1 MDDYNTDLLAEA
13 KNEYMSR
20 LVTIL
25 CPLIIEGVKSIFKEA
40 YKLCLANDEK
50 NKYLM
55 TFQNFLSRVI
65 RWNTTIINDETER
78 IIKTSGC
85 NYLEDLLTCVHITQ
99 LKILTSIR
107 VSTKQKKIDI
117 DIPKLSDFIHK
128 VYILFSRKLY
138 TNVYLFEKNVTPL
151 THQKNMRECEILC
164 RESIFEAIRDSMPI
178 EQILRSY
185 IDETTDEEIIEEIS
199 KVETDEQLT
208 ETPQIEEE
216 EKKEE
221 DSTKDNEEV
230 VKKPSMTISKN
241 ESKESN
247 ENDTEAENTEETVTN
262 SEEKSDESAK
272 ETPVVEKPNIKLNIT
287 DKVLSSVKE
296 EVENKPPTPKASV
309 DFKDNDAVINYQT
322 SKSPLTIKT
331 EVVESVSAP
340 KTPDRLEKISY
351 ERNEQRKLEEAEE
364 DDSDEE
370 EEEDRI
376 KIHDSAN
383 ITLDTLD
390 VHSLDKSLK
399 LEPPL
404 LTDIEVLK

>member
-25 CPLIIEGVKSIFKEA
+25 SPLIIEGVKSIFKEA
-40 YKLCLANDEK
+40 FKLCIENDEK

-65 RWNTTIINDETER
+65 RWNTTIINEETER

-138 TNVYLFEKNVTPL
+138 TNIYLFEKGVSPL

-164 RESIFEAIRDSMPI
+164 KESILEAIRGSMPI

-199 KVETDEQLT
+199 KVETNEQVSEPTTT
-208 ETPQIEEE
+208 EEPEKQSEEPE
-216 EKKEE
+216 
-221 DSTKDNEEV
+221 KDNEENV
-230 VKKPSMTISKN
+230 TKPVMTINKNPEEISEEISEKSETTIVTKPSPV
-241 ESKESN
+241 KEL
-247 ENDTEAENTEETVTN
+247 ENI
-262 SEEKSDESAK
+262 
-272 ETPVVEKPNIKLNIT
+272 PNIKLNIT
-287 DKVLSSVKE
+287 DKVLSNVKD
-296 EVENKPPTPKASV
+296 EVENKPATPKAGV
-309 DFKDNDAVINYQT
+309 DFNDDDAVINYET
-322 SKSPLTIKT
+322 NKSPLTIKT
-331 EVVESVSAP
+331 QVVETVSAP
-340 KTPDRLEKISY
+340 KTPERLEKISY
-351 ERNEQRKLEEAEE
+351 ERNEQRKIEEAEE
-364 DDSDEE
+364 DDDSD
-370 EEEDRI
+370 EEDRI
-376 KIHDSAN
+376 KIHSSADLK
-383 ITLDTLD
+383 LDTLD
-390 VHSLDKSLK
+390 IHNLDKSLK
-399 LEPPL
+399 LEKPL

>member
-25 CPLIIEGVKSIFKEA
+25 CPLIIEGIKSIFREA
-40 YKLCLANDEK
+40 YKLCLENDEK

-65 RWNTTIINDETER
+65 RWNTTIINEETER

-117 DIPKLSDFIHK
+117 DIPKLSDYVHK

-138 TNVYLFEKNVTPL
+138 TNIYLFEKNIAPL

-164 RESIFEAIRDSMPI
+164 KESILEAIRDSMPI

-199 KVETDEQLT
+199 KVETDEQVSEPVAT
-208 ETPQIEEE
+208 EEP

-221 DSTKDNEEV
+221 
-230 VKKPSMTISKN
+230 
-241 ESKESN
+241 
-247 ENDTEAENTEETVTN
+247 ENDNEETVTKPTMTIN
-262 SEEKSDESAK
+262 KK
-272 ETPVVEKPNIKLNIT
+272 TEKPPDEKPSESTIIEPASRVTTSPVKKEEELSNIKLNIT
-287 DKVLSSVKE
+287 DNLLSNVKD
-296 EVENKPPTPKASV
+296 EVENKPLNPKAGIAFN
-309 DFKDNDAVINYQT
+309 DDDAVISYETN
-322 SKSPLTIKT
+322 KSPLTIKT
-331 EVVESVSAP
+331 QVVETVSAP
-340 KTPDRLEKISY
+340 KTPERLQKISY
-351 ERNEQRKLEEAEE
+351 ERNEQRKKDEAEE
-364 DDSDEE
+364 DDDYD
-370 EEEDRI
+370 EEDRI
-376 KIHDSAN
+376 KIHSSADLK
-383 ITLDTLD
+383 LDTLD
-390 VHSLDKSLK
+390 IHNLDKSLNLEK
-399 LEPPL
+399 LL
-404 LTDIEVLK
+404 LTDVEVLN

>member
-25 CPLIIEGVKSIFKEA
+25 SPLIIEGIKSIFKEA
-40 YKLCLANDEK
+40 YKLCIENDEK

-65 RWNTTIINDETER
+65 RWNTTIINEETER

-117 DIPKLSDFIHK
+117 DIPKLSDFVHK

-138 TNVYLFEKNVTPL
+138 TNIYLFEKGIAPL

-164 RESIFEAIRDSMPI
+164 KESILEAIRDSMPI

-199 KVETDEQLT
+199 KVETDEQVSEPVAT
-208 ETPQIEEE
+208 EEPENKEEE
-216 EKKEE
+216 PY
-221 DSTKDNEEV
+221 KDNEEGV
-230 VKKPSMTISKN
+230 TKPSMTINKKSEETTVAPEETTVDISKPTIVTPPI
-241 ESKESN
+241 K
-247 ENDTEAENTEETVTN
+247 ENT
-262 SEEKSDESAK
+262 
-272 ETPVVEKPNIKLNIT
+272 PNIKLNIT
-287 DKVLSSVKE
+287 DKVLSNVKD
-296 EVENKPPTPKASV
+296 EVENKPLTPKAGV
-309 DFKDNDAVINYQT
+309 NFKDNDAVINYET
-322 SKSPLTIKT
+322 TKSPLTIKT
-331 EVVESVSAP
+331 QVVESISAP
-340 KTPDRLEKISY
+340 KTPDRLERISY

-364 DDSDEE
+364 DDDSD
-370 EEEDRI
+370 EEDRI
-376 KIHDSAN
+376 KIHSSADLK
-383 ITLDTLD
+383 LDTLD
-390 VHSLDKSLK
+390 IHNLDKSLK
-399 LEPPL
+399 LEKPL
-404 LTDIEVLK
+404 LTDVEVLN

>member
-404 LTDIEVLK
+404 LTDI

>member
-40 YKLCLANDEK
+40 YKLCLENDEK
-50 NKYLM
+50 SKYLM

-65 RWNTTIINDETER
+65 RWNTTIINEETQR

-117 DIPKLSDFIHK
+117 DIPKLSDYVHK

-138 TNVYLFEKNVTPL
+138 TNIYLFEKDIAPL

-164 RESIFEAIRDSMPI
+164 KESILEAIRDSMPI

-199 KVETDEQLT
+199 KVETDEQVIEPVAT
-208 ETPQIEEE
+208 EEPEKQSEEPE
-216 EKKEE
+216 
-221 DSTKDNEEV
+221 KDNEENVTKPAMTINKKPEEKPEDKPEDKSEKSEPAIVTPPV
-230 VKKPSMTISKN
+230 VKN
-241 ESKESN
+241 EES
-247 ENDTEAENTEETVTN
+247 
-262 SEEKSDESAK
+262 S
-272 ETPVVEKPNIKLNIT
+272 PNIKLNIT
-287 DKVLSSVKE
+287 DKVLSNVKD
-296 EVENKPPTPKASV
+296 EVENKPPTPKAVV
-309 DFKDNDAVINYQT
+309 DFNDDDAVINYET
-322 SKSPLTIKT
+322 TKSPLTIKT
-331 EVVESVSAP
+331 QVVESVSAP
-340 KTPDRLEKISY
+340 KTPERLERISY
-351 ERNEQRKLEEAEE
+351 QRNEQRKIEEAEE
-364 DDSDEE
+364 DDDSD

-376 KIHDSAN
+376 KIHASADLK
-383 ITLDTLD
+383 LDTLD
-390 VHSLDKSLK
+390 IHNLDKSLK
-399 LEPPL
+399 LEKPL
-404 LTDIEVLK
+404 LTDVEVLK

>member
-20 LVTIL
+20 LITIL

-40 YKLCLANDEK
+40 FKLCIENNEK
-50 NKYLM
+50 SKYLM

-65 RWNTTIINDETER
+65 RWNTTIIKEETDR

-138 TNVYLFEKNVTPL
+138 TNIYLFEKDIAPL

-164 RESIFEAIRDSMPI
+164 KEAILESIRDSMPI

-199 KVETDEQLT
+199 KVETDERVT
-208 ETPQIEEE
+208 EPEASEEE
-216 EKKEE
+216 SKKEQVVE
-221 DSTKDNEEV
+221 NDNEEMV
-230 VKKPSMTISKN
+230 EKPTMTINKKPEEKVE
-241 ESKESN
+241 ESVS
-247 ENDTEAENTEETVTN
+247 EET
-262 SEEKSDESAK
+262 
-272 ETPVVEKPNIKLNIT
+272 ETPVVSTPIVKEEVTSPNIKLNIT
-287 DKVLSSVKE
+287 DKVLSNVKE

-309 DFKDNDAVINYQT
+309 DFKDNDAVINYET
-322 SKSPLTIKT
+322 TKTPLSIKT

-340 KTPDRLEKISY
+340 KTPERLEKISY

-364 DDSDEE
+364 DDDDSD
-370 EEEDRI
+370 EEDRI
-376 KIHDSAN
+376 RIHDSTP
-383 ITLDTLD
+383 IKLDTLD
-390 VHSLDKSLK
+390 IHSLDKSLK
-399 LEPPL
+399 INSAPL

>member
-1 MDDYNTDLLAEA
+1 
-13 KNEYMSR
+13 
-20 LVTIL
+20 VTEETKR
-25 CPLIIEGVKSIFKEA
+25 IIEASN
-40 YKLCLANDEK
+40 CP
-50 NKYLM
+50 
-55 TFQNFLSRVI
+55 
-65 RWNTTIINDETER
+65 
-78 IIKTSGC
+78 
-85 NYLEDLLTCVHITQ
+85 YLEDLLTCVHITQ

-107 VSTKQKKIDI
+107 VSQKQKKIDL
-117 DIPKLSDFIHK
+117 DIPKLNVFVHK
-128 VYILFSRKLY
+128 CYISFARKLY
-138 TNVYLFEKNVTPL
+138 SNVYLFENDIAAL
-151 THQKNMRECEILC
+151 QHQKNMRECEILC

-230 VKKPSMTISKN
+230 VKKPAMTISKN
-241 ESKESN
+241 ENKESN
-247 ENDTEAENTEETVTN
+247 ENDTEAENTEESVTN

-272 ETPVVEKPNIKLNIT
+272 ETPVEEKPNIKLNIT

-390 VHSLDKSLK
+390 VHSLDKGLK
-399 LEPPL
+399 ISTPI
-404 LTDIEVLK
+404 LTDIEVLS

>member
-25 CPLIIEGVKSIFKEA
+25 SPLIIEGVKSIFKEA
-40 YKLCLANDEK
+40 YKLCIENDEK

-65 RWNTTIINDETER
+65 RWNTTIINEETER

-138 TNVYLFEKNVTPL
+138 TNIYLFEKGVSPL
-151 THQKNMRECEILC
+151 THQKNMRECELLC
-164 RESIFEAIRDSMPI
+164 KESILEAIRDSMPI

-199 KVETDEQLT
+199 KVETDEKVSEPEAT
-208 ETPQIEEE
+208 EEP
-216 EKKEE
+216 EKQSQETE
-221 DSTKDNEEV
+221 KDNEESV
-230 VKKPSMTISKN
+230 VKPAMTINKKSEDKPA
-241 ESKESN
+241 ESE
-247 ENDTEAENTEETVTN
+247 
-262 SEEKSDESAK
+262 SEEVTPEV
-272 ETPVVEKPNIKLNIT
+272 TPVPVATPQPVKEEENNPNIKLNIT
-287 DKVLSSVKE
+287 DKVLSNVKE
-296 EVENKPPTPKASV
+296 EVKNKPPTPKAAV
-309 DFKDNDAVINYQT
+309 DFQDNDDVINYET
-322 SKSPLTIKT
+322 SKTPLSIKT
-331 EVVESVSAP
+331 QVVETVSAP
-340 KTPDRLEKISY
+340 KTPERLERISY

-364 DDSDEE
+364 DDDSDEE
-370 EEEDRI
+370 EERI
-376 KIHDSAN
+376 KIHNSADLK
-383 ITLDTLD
+383 LDTLD
-390 VHSLDKSLK
+390 IHNLDKSLK
-399 LEPPL
+399 LEKPL